1 MIRYIRVCIKKDSTN
16 SYEAVY
22 GWDIITLKG
31 AGTERSADMIKM
43 PKFMQFD
50 LVNVNEENRKKWIKK
65 QLQNLPK
72 GSSILDAGAG
82 QLRWKETCSHL
93 KYTSQ
98 DFCQYDGL
106 GNGEG
111 IQNQK
116 FDTSKIDIVSDII
129 DIPVKDGIYDAILCT
144 EVLEHLAYPEMAIK
158 EFSRIL
164 CGGGVLILT
173 APFCSL
179 THMAPYHFCTG
190 FNKYW
195 YEKHLEEYGFEIEII
210 ESNGD
215 YFSYMQQEL
224 KRLPGVIRTYTGKR
238 SYITSLIAL
247 ILYKLCGKVCT
258 KNNKSDEL
266 LCFGYHIRARKVG

>member
-1 MIRYIRVCIKKDSTN
+1 MKN
-16 SYEAVY
+16 
-22 GWDIITLKG
+22 
-31 AGTERSADMIKM
+31 M
-43 PKFMQFD
+43 PKFLTFGTQ
-50 LVNVNEENRKKWIKK
+50 NTNEENRKQWIKK
-65 QLQNLPK
+65 QLQDLPQ

-82 QLRWKETCSHL
+82 QLRWKEACGHL
-93 KYTSQ
+93 KYISQ

-111 IQNQK
+111 IQYQK
-116 FDTSKIDIVSDII
+116 FETDKIDIVSDII
-129 DIPVKDGIYDAILCT
+129 DIPVKDESFDAVLCT

-164 CGGGVLILT
+164 CQGGVLILT

-195 YEKHLEEYGFEIEII
+195 YEKHLEEYGFEIEIM

-215 YFSYMQQEL
+215 YFSYLQQEL
-224 KRLPGVIRTYTGKR
+224 RRLPNVIRTYTGKK
-238 SYITSLIAL
+238 SYITGLMAL
-247 ILYKLCGKVCT
+247 VLYKLCGKVYT

-266 LCFGYHIRARKVG
+266 LCFGYHVRARKVG